1 MRVVASE
8 EARRYVADHG
18 GLLFVWPRS
27 SACCRSV
34 TWLDSA
40 TEPDPSRTF
49 RRVARNGMEVWAP
62 VGLVRLPAEL
72 HVEVRRFLRRRVE
85 AYWDGCAWIV

>member
-1 MRVVASE
+1 
-8 EARRYVADHG
+8 
-18 GLLFVWPRS
+18 
-27 SACCRSV
+27 
-34 TWLDSA
+34 
-40 TEPDPSRTF
+40 
-49 RRVARNGMEVWAP
+49 MEVWAP